1 MVACNYVVICQREN
15 VVGLCGN
22 DFFNA
27 HLSLIMAFR
36 NALKTQIRAKFS
48 LFKRI

>member
-22 DFFNA
+22 DFFNGMHSRGVTA
-27 HLSLIMAFR
+27 SYCPPESR
-36 NALKTQIRAKFS
+36 
-48 LFKRI
+48 